1 MPRIFGVTIP
11 DNKKILYSLPYLYG
25 IGLTTAGVIL
35 KSAGIDPDKKAADLS
50 GEELGK
56 IQKIIERAY
65 KIEGDLRKEVG
76 ANQKH
81 YRETGTWRGLRL
93 ARRLPVHGRSK
104 TNSRTTRGN
113 VRRTMGSGRAKAA
126 EKT

>member
-11 DNKKILYSLPYLYG
+11 DNKKILFSLPYLYG
-25 IGLTTAGVIL
+25 IGPTTAAVIL
-35 KSAGIDPDKKAADLS
+35 KSAGIDPDKKASELS

-81 YRETGTWRGLRL
+81 YKETGTWRGSRL
-93 ARRLPVHGRSK
+93 SRRLPIRGRSK

-113 VRRTMGSGRAKAA
+113 VRRTMGSGRTKA
-126 EKT
+126 EGKT